1 MEVREMKP
9 GIKNIT
15 INLIILDIGRP
26 NKTMEG
32 HDVRTCRVA
41 DRSGSINMSVWDE
54 PGGLLQTGDIIRVTK
69 GYTNIWKNCLTL
81 YVGKGGDLQRI
92 GDFCMVF
99 SELPFMS
106 EPQTEAQQQQ
116 QQQQQPAQPSAAS
129 QQAAPPAPSAPAGSG
144 PPPALVGNHNGARDS
159 RSAAGG
165 HRGGGGGGWQAGR
178 DPRNQPF
185 GRSQPGRGRSGGDPR
200 TKR

>member
-144 PPPALVGNHNGARDS
+144 PPPALVGNHNGAGVLCCVQN
-159 RSAAGG
+159 SAAAVCRVWWTRRQRYYMCLSWTGQ
-165 HRGGGGGGWQAGR
+165 RCCTVFR
-178 DPRNQPF
+178 
-185 GRSQPGRGRSGGDPR
+185 
-200 TKR
+200 

>member
-54 PGGLLQTGDIIRVTK
+54 PGGLLQAGDIIRVTK

-116 QQQQQPAQPSAAS
+116 QQPAQPSAAS

-144 PPPALVGNHNGARDS
+144 PPPALVGNHNGARDP